1 MTPTTQTTHVAP
13 TGPGKRRVFAARLLV
28 PIVVGYAA
36 GLAAYPHLPD
46 ALDVPSFVP
55 LRPFT
60 AFMLPTATAITIALI
75 HLVWARDIVRTA
87 DAPAAA
93 ACRAI
98 GFRLTMFV
106 MAIHVLAM
114 ANLGGAVWLRPW
126 APRMV
131 IVLFGALLVG
141 VGNLLPQTR
150 PNLVVGLRTRL
161 TLENRTLWIHV
172 HRMAGY
178 TLVGVGA
185 VLAFSGLFL
194 SRPLIALAVNAA
206 LVTGFF
212 AFAFSYRR
220 HARLHG

>member
-1 MTPTTQTTHVAP
+1 MPQ
-13 TGPGKRRVFAARLLV
+13 RIEARLLV
-28 PIVVGYAA
+28 PIVVGYVA
-36 GLAAYPHLPD
+36 GLMAYPRLPD
-46 ALDVPSFVP
+46 ALDVPSLVP

-75 HLVWARDIVRTA
+75 HLVWARDLVRT
-87 DAPAAA
+87 DDETAAA

-106 MAIHVLAM
+106 MAIHILAM

-131 IVLFGALLVG
+131 IVLFGALLIG

-161 TLENRTLWIHV
+161 TLESRTLWIRV

-178 TLVGVGA
+178 TMVCVGA

-194 SRPLIALAVNAA
+194 SSPLIAVAINAA
-206 LVTGFF
+206 LVTALL
-212 AFAFSYRR
+212 AFALSYRR
-220 HARLHG
+220 YARVRG

>member
-1 MTPTTQTTHVAP
+1 MVETAQTE
-13 TGPGKRRVFAARLLV
+13 TGHRRGFGTRLLV
-28 PIVVGYAA
+28 PILVGYAA
-36 GLAAYPHLPD
+36 SLAAYSRLPV
-46 ALDVPSFVP
+46 ALDAPAFVP

-75 HLVWARDIVRTA
+75 HLVWARDFVRAA
-87 DAPAAA
+87 DEAAAA

-114 ANLGGAVWLRPW
+114 ANLGGATWLRPW
-126 APRMV
+126 APRIV
-131 IVLFGALLVG
+131 IVLFGALLIG

-161 TLENRTLWIHV
+161 TLESRSLWIRI
-172 HRMAGY
+172 HRVAGY

-185 VLAFSGLFL
+185 VLAFSGTFL
-194 SRPLIALAVNAA
+194 SRPIIAVAINAA
-206 LVTGFF
+206 LITGLVVF
-212 AFAFSYRR
+212 ALSYRR
-220 HARLHG
+220 DARLHG